1 MNYPPLIAI
10 SCFILYIKFILF
22 LRAIEAFGIYFTIM
36 ISVAR
41 KIFSFLVIL
50 FLIILSFASAFLELL
65 HPASNIEDKNI
76 EWDLTDTYDDN
87 KDEPNITLYKKPDKY
102 TYLFRDISGSLLAIY
117 LFLTGI

>member
-76 EWDLTDTYDDN
+76 E
-87 KDEPNITLYKKPDKY
+87 
-102 TYLFRDISGSLLAIY
+102 
-117 LFLTGI
+117 